1 MAAIALRNA
10 MVVVTDTAVTSGKH
24 DQWKVHGINGE
35 GDVGAAHEL
44 SDQA

>member
-24 DQWKVHGINGE
+24 DQLKAHAINGE
-35 GDVGAAHEL
+35 GDVGVAHGL